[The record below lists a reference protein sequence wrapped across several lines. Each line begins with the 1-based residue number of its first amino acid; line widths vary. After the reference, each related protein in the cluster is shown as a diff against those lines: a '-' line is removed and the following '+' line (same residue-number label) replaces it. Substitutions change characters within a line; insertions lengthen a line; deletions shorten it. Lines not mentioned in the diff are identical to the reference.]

1 MLFGDEMILV
11 SVINIICFGLAIYAG
26 VHAWSLWAILW
37 ISGASWASYVLF
49 RPGVSESIHRERAM
63 GSPVMLFAGL
73 YVASLV
79 PVAIFYGIGRV
90 FS

>member
-1 MLFGDEMILV
+1 MILV
-11 SVINIICFGLAIYAG
+11 SAVNLICFGLAIYAG
-26 VHAWSLWAILW
+26 IHVWSLWVIFL

-49 RPGVSESIHRERAM
+49 RPGLSASIQREREM

-79 PVAIFYGIGRV
+79 PVAIFYGIGRI